1 MSLHTADTATLNGAG
16 EVAAISSNKIRNALG
31 NSTALRHRLDAPD
44 GPQLRAEE
52 FIKRW
57 CEYRA
62 EMMVVVFVHY
72 DLDAF
77 EEYLVESAA

>member
-1 MSLHTADTATLNGAG
+1 MNPGNLARNGGIFWFCDLLVLSLLN
-16 EVAAISSNKIRNALG
+16 
-31 NSTALRHRLDAPD
+31 DAS
-44 GPQLRAEE
+44 QLRAEE

>member
-1 MSLHTADTATLNGAG
+1 MATN
-16 EVAAISSNKIRNALG
+16 SNKIRNALG
-31 NSTALRHRLDAPD
+31 NSTASRHRLNASD
-44 GPQLRAEE
+44 GSQLRAEE

-77 EEYLVESAA
+77 EEHLVELAA